1 MRRDRRLG
9 AAKKEK
15 SMRQALLSG
24 LAVLI
29 AAGCSTGAVQAT
41 QRMGR
46 WEEHPDFRSCVQEAV
61 SDSPNYDQ
69 KYKSYITL
77 EVADDQAQKCVQDMT
92 PIKDLSGVNLCERQL
107 NDLAY
112 EVGARASVQGHDP
125 GLPIVPLILP
135 IIF

>member
-1 MRRDRRLG
+1 M
-9 AAKKEK
+9 K
-15 SMRQALLSG
+15 QTLLSG

-41 QRMGR
+41 LRMGR
-46 WEEHPDFRSCVQEAV
+46 WEEHPDFRSCIQEAV

-69 KYKSYITL
+69 KYKSCITL

-92 PIKDLSGVNLCERQL
+92 PIKDLPGVNLCEWQL
-107 NDLAY
+107 SDLMAY

-125 GLPIVPLILP
+125 GLPVVPSILP

>member
-1 MRRDRRLG
+1 
-9 AAKKEK
+9 
-15 SMRQALLSG
+15 MRQTLLSG

-61 SDSPNYDQ
+61 LDSPNYDQ
-69 KYKSYITL
+69 KYKSCITL
-77 EVADDQAQKCVQDMT
+77 DVTDDQAQKCVQDMT
-92 PIKDLSGVNLCERQL
+92 PIEDLSGVNPCERQL
-107 NDLAY
+107 SDLMAY
-112 EVGARASVQGHDP
+112 EVGARASVQVHDP
-125 GLPIVPLILP
+125 GLPMVPSILS

>member
-1 MRRDRRLG
+1 MKLT
-9 AAKKEK
+9 
-15 SMRQALLSG
+15 LLSG

-29 AAGCSTGAVQAT
+29 AAGCSTEVVQAT

-69 KYKSYITL
+69 KYKSCITL
-77 EVADDQAQKCVQDMT
+77 EVTDDQARKCVQDVT

-107 NDLAY
+107 NDLIAY

-125 GLPIVPLILP
+125 GLPIVPSILP